1 MAEIDKSLTEVTKS
15 VEIDG
20 PEEQVEL
27 QEEITETLPNAGQ
40 TEITPTEDGG
50 VEINFEPGAF
60 NQAQSENHF
69 DNLAELLPDDILGP
83 LGSELNQNYMDYKES
98 RKEWERT
105 YITGLDLLG
114 FKYEDRTE
122 PFSGAAGATH
132 PVLAEA
138 VTQFQAQAYK
148 ELLPADGPVRTQIIG
163 APTPEKEMQS
173 TRVKDFMNYQLMDQM
188 KEYEPE
194 FDQLLFYLPL
204 AGSAFKKVYYD
215 QLLGRAVSKFV
226 PAEDLIVPYSATSL
240 EDATAVVHLVKTK
253 ENDLTKQMV
262 SGFYRN
268 VEIGQPGETE
278 SDLERKERELEGI
291 TKTKDEDIYNIL
303 EFHVDLDLEGFED
316 RGPDGAETGIK
327 LPYIVTIEE
336 GSREIL
342 SIRRN
347 YEIADPKK
355 QKIPYIV
362 TVDEGTRNILSIRR
376 NYEIGDP
383 DKNKIP
389 YFTHFKFLPGLGF
402 YGFGLIHMIGGLSR
416 TATAALRQLLD
427 AGTLSNLP
435 AGFKMRGIRI
445 RDDAQSIQPG
455 EFRDVDAP
463 GGNLR
468 DSFMMLPF
476 KEPSQTLLSLM
487 GIVVQ
492 AGQRFASIADMQVG
506 DGNQQAAVGT
516 TVALLERG
524 SRTMSAI
531 HKRIYSALK
540 QEFKLMARVFK
551 LYLPQEYPY
560 DVVGG
565 QRMIKQT
572 DFDDRVDIL
581 PVADPNIFSQTQRIS
596 MAQTE
601 LQLATSN
608 PQMHNMYNAYRNM
621 YEALGVKNIDS
632 ILVKPMA
639 PMPKDPALEHIDA
652 LAGKPFQAFPGQ
664 DHRAHITS
672 HLNFM
677 ATNIARNNPMV
688 MASLE
693 KNIFEHI
700 SLMAQEQI
708 ELEFM
713 QELPQLQQMQMMAQ
727 QNPQMQQ
734 QVIDMQQKIE
744 ARKAQLIAE
753 MMEEFM
759 NEEKK
764 ITSQFDND
772 PIAKLRSRELD
783 LRAQEN
789 ARKERE
795 GKERMDL
802 DKMRAMM
809 NQANVDEKLDQ
820 NEELAKLRANTSI
833 EKTILGKTLPN
844 ADQMIPSVKI
854 MRSGNE

>member
-1 MAEIDKSLTEVTKS
+1 MADIDKSLPNEPRK
-15 VEIDG
+15 EIEL
-20 PEEQVEL
+20 PSEEEL
-27 QEEITETLPNAGQ
+27 QEQVVEAAQEAQESPDPVEIQRN
-40 TEITPTEDGG
+40 EDGS
-50 VEINFEPGAF
+50 VDINLDPAAATPEGGDEHYA
-60 NQAQSENHF
+60 
-69 DNLAELLPDDILGP
+69 NLADFLPDEVLGRMASD
-83 LGSELNQNYMDYKES
+83 LSSKYQDYTSS
-98 RKEWERT
+98 RKDWEQT
-105 YITGLDLLG
+105 YTKGLDLLG
-114 FKYEDRTE
+114 FKYDQRTE
-122 PFSGAAGATH
+122 PFSGASGATH

-138 VTQFQAQAYK
+138 VTQFQALAYK
-148 ELLPADGPVRTQIIG
+148 ELLPADGPVRTQILG
-163 APTPEKEMQS
+163 MQTPDKVQQA
-173 TRVKDFMNYQLMDQM
+173 TRVKDFMNYQIMDQM

-194 FDQLLFYLPL
+194 FDSMLFHLPL
-204 AGSAFKKVYYD
+204 SGSTFKKVYYD
-215 QLLGRAVSKFV
+215 EVEGRAVSKFV
-226 PAEDLIVPYSATSL
+226 PADDLIVPYTATSL
-240 EDATAVVHLVKTK
+240 DDAEAIIHRVKIS
-253 ENDLTKQMV
+253 ENELRKQQV
-262 SGFYRN
+262 AGFYRDI
-268 VEIGQPGETE
+268 EIGKPADKE
-278 SDLERKERELEGI
+278 SDVEKKERELEGV
-291 TKTKDEDIYNIL
+291 TKSANEDVYTLL
-303 EFHVDLDLEGFED
+303 ECHVNLDIEGFED
-316 RGPDGAETGIK
+316 VNQQTGEPSGIK
-327 LPYIVTIEE
+327 LPYIVTLEE

-342 SIRRN
+342 AI
-347 YEIADPKK
+347 K
-355 QKIPYIV
+355 
-362 TVDEGTRNILSIRR
+362 R

-383 DKNKIP
+383 KKNKIQ
-389 YFTHFKFLPGLGF
+389 YFVHFKFLPGLGF

-476 KEPSQTLLSLM
+476 KEPSQTLLALM
-487 GIVVQ
+487 GVVVQ
-492 AGQRFASIADMQVG
+492 AGQRFASIADLQVG
-506 DGNQQAAVGT
+506 EGNQQAAVGT

-540 QEFKLMARVFK
+540 NEFRILARVFK

-565 QRMIKQT
+565 QRMIKQS

-596 MAQTE
+596 LAQTE

-608 PQMHNMYNAYRNM
+608 PQMHNMYQAYRNM

-632 ILVKPMA
+632 VLVKPM
-639 PMPKDPALEHIDA
+639 PPSPKDPALEHIDA
-652 LAGKPFQAFPGQ
+652 LSGRPFQAFPGQ
-664 DHRAHITS
+664 DHRAHMTA
-672 HLNFM
+672 HLSFM
-677 ATNIARNNPMV
+677 ATNMARNNPMV
-688 MASLE
+688 MAALE

-708 ELEFM
+708 ELEFRD
-713 QELPQLQQMQMMAQ
+713 ELQRIQQMQMMMQ
-727 QNPQMQQ
+727 QNPQMAQQ
-734 QVIDMQQKIE
+734 MQMQLMQMQQRIE
-744 ARKAQLIAE
+744 SRKAQLIAE

-783 LRAQEN
+783 LRAMEN
-789 ARKERE
+789 DRKERE

-802 DKMRAMM
+802 DKMKAMM
-809 NQANVDEKLDQ
+809 NQQNQDEKLEQ
-820 NEELAKLRANTSI
+820 NEELAKLRADTSI
-833 EKTILGKTLPN
+833 QKTVLGKTLPN
-844 ADQMIPSVKI
+844 ADQMMPKVDII
-854 MRSGNE
+854 RSDN